1 MTGPSARGSADSD
14 GEAHDE
20 LVVVALRYA
29 AVLLWYGPLGSEE
42 VELRVEEEDVGHL
55 DAEHGFPDVVGVAA
69 RREEERGVSLTSSLV
84 LQTSNRSQY
93 PSSVSRT
100 RASLKPK
107 SAMS

>member
-1 MTGPSARGSADSD
+1 
-14 GEAHDE
+14 
-20 LVVVALRYA
+20 
-29 AVLLWYGPLGSEE
+29 
-42 VELRVEEEDVGHL
+42 
-55 DAEHGFPDVVGVAA
+55 VVGVAA
-69 RREEERGVSLTSSLV
+69 RREEERGVSLTGSLV